1 MIELRKNG
9 AYSENFQKSQ
19 TFSRFANDI
28 KNVFLW
34 PRKRLFNILAMNVKR
49 GSFNGLKNA
58 M

>member
-9 AYSENFQKSQ
+9 AYSEICQKTQ
-19 TFSRFANDI
+19 IFSRVVNVI

-34 PRKRLFNILAMNVKR
+34 PRKRLFNKLTMNVKR